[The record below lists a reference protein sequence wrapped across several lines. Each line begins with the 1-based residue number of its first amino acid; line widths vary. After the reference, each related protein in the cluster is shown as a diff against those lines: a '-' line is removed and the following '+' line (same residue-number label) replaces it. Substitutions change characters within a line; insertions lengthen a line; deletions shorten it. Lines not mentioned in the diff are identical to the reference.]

1 MVKRWK
7 KSNEGTKGPLWD
19 AEVSPERRE
28 RKERHHSP
36 VPSLHCEWTECSHAW
51 QMSCPLSPI
60 SLLSASW
67 PYWNSKRRVLRAW
80 ECAPMRER
88 VSQSVLHWV
97 CVEPCVS
104 VRGGLGVCVWIGAP
118 KSEVPKLA
126 KLLNTAPTVLS
137 LKCTSTHEN
146 VQRRTF
152 TDLMRTHKSKGF
164 IAGSDEDIY
173 VLPKAITHFT
183 TTTVTWI
190 SSNI

>member
-28 RKERHHSP
+28 REERHHSP

-80 ECAPMRER
+80 ECESKR
-88 VSQSVLHWV
+88 VALSPCGAV
-97 CVEPCVS
+97 CEC
-104 VRGGLGVCVWIGAP
+104 RGGFGCVCVCVWIGAP

-173 VLPKAITHFT
+173 ILPKAITHFT

-190 SSNI
+190 NSNI